1 MKENVLKGWKFFIK
15 HWYTIELSV
24 VCFLISVEVLD
35 TWAGFAAIFLPA
47 MGLLIKKIA
56 SKN

>member
-47 MGLLIKKIA
+47 MGWLIKKIA
-56 SKN
+56 S